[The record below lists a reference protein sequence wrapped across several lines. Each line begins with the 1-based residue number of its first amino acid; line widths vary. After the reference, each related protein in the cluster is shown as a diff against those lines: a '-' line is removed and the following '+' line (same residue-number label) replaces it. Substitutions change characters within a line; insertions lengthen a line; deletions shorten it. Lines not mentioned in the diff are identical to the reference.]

1 MANLILFLVFLS
13 LVDTKMFLIKAF
25 VTNGDL
31 VDRYLMPYMG
41 MVITWWK
48 RIQIRNYAYTCIE

>member
-1 MANLILFLVFLS
+1 MANLMLFLVFLS

-48 RIQIRNYAYTCIE
+48 HIQIRNYAYTCIE